1 MSDAAS
7 NPFDDLD
14 EAAPDSLAPGPD
26 PSFVERFSANFEQ
39 ASRTG
44 TLLGAT
50 RDALLPESETGRA
63 DFDGYYE
70 ALPGWQTWDEG
81 IAALSGQLA
90 GTMTGLE
97 NYIPIGAGVRLVG
110 ALEKVGSGIFAR
122 ILAGA
127 TDAAISNLVIDS
139 SIQGIEIASDRRGA
153 FDFTQLGASVLLGTA
168 IGGAAGPL
176 THRGVGAA
184 PDAAPSPIAPAA
196 QGDDALQITI
206 RPEGPEPAPEAPA
219 AGAETPLPAERID
232 APAETPEVAP
242 EAPDLVQPE
251 ASPDQATAIADDA
264 VNAPPAADDAAAA
277 PDVPLEDPPAIGEQ
291 LQEMA
296 ESRVRGEDP
305 PPAMAADQPR
315 DPAIRSA
322 RDRGPQ
328 RPTRLVEFL
337 ARNGGLLDENGE
349 LSILDAGRVFV
360 PRAGRLVRRNGM
372 KLDTARE
379 AAAEAGFFSPMFGS
393 PEDAVSRTTIRDFL
407 DLLEEDMRFKNV
419 YRERDLPA
427 YEAWERHQAQGERKH
442 QVKVQRRELDKD
454 PDFAAQPEALKQ
466 RATEIMVDERI
477 EIDDALERAIME
489 EYYGGEGIEI
499 PRRGNDELPDDI
511 PFDDAPA
518 QLDVLD
524 SGSPRERGSD
534 GREGGGSGDGRDAA
548 RPLDQ
553 DGERPSGGSGDEG
566 SETGG
571 GGTRAARQLGAG
583 AKRPASGIASAADE
597 PPTFTRLKSIAE
609 RLRDLIAVPAVRQG
623 RLQIKRAA
631 GTYNFDNGALR
642 IARQDDFDT
651 FTHEVG
657 HAVQARFGGLSGAGP
672 NDLAP
677 LMRKFSAELEPIAYV
692 GADPRHKLEE
702 GFAEWF
708 RLLITTERQAQDR
721 APLFDAA
728 FRIYLQ
734 REAPE
739 MLPAIEEIRAA
750 FRAWITQ
757 PSGRAVQSTIAPG
770 RRPGW
775 WRRQAQS
782 MRRYG
787 LGATI
792 ADNLEGAYTA
802 FFDNLHPLQRS
813 VRALAKVAAERQGKP
828 LDLKVIDD
836 PYKLA
841 RLSRNAQGAGH
852 MDIMHG
858 VVPYRGTQPASAS
871 LRDAIV
877 EAMSAPNA
885 LARWDDAKGHEFGAY
900 LWSRRALGEWERFE
914 RGEIPNQP
922 DKLTKGD
929 HELHVRE
936 AEAANPQFVDAAAKV
951 HEWALALWEKKLAA
965 GLITP
970 EQHAQGLAIRD
981 YVPGLRAFDYDGDP
995 AGAVSGSRSGDAKGG
1010 YVRRFKG
1017 STRDVINPLESMMMD
1032 AYETASA
1039 IARNDVVK
1047 ALDRLARN
1055 AGHGS
1060 AAIAERIPAK
1070 QMRMLLVDTL
1080 EVVEA
1085 AGKQAGMDA
1094 ADVIALRDMVEAI
1107 VGDEPARIFRPAV
1120 INTKGETI
1128 VFFRDG
1134 GELRALRL
1142 ADRNFG
1148 LDMYKAMT
1156 AMSPPEK
1163 NLFLDVASISSSAF
1177 RVGITSD
1184 PQFILANLIR
1194 DQAMAAIF
1202 YGSPFKRIVN
1212 TFRGIGDELLS
1223 RDAAR
1228 RYNAAGG
1235 IMGGQEVAALQT
1247 GAVERDLAA
1256 LKRKGW
1262 AAQRFAHKNPVEL
1275 LKGLMEVS
1283 EISETGMRL
1292 GLFRSFYD
1300 EASKR
1305 GLADWEAT
1313 VEAAWRA
1320 RDHMDFGRRGSQMA
1334 AMSRLVPFLN
1344 ASLQGFDKVSREMI
1358 APFFGRAVT
1367 TAEAGARGNAVKAW
1381 ARLAGLT
1388 VAGLSLHALMRKYDD
1403 YQELSPTTRA
1413 THWMVKFGD
1422 EWRAIPKPFEM
1433 AVVLNAAE
1441 AAWDAWA
1448 EADPLAASRY
1458 LDGVF
1463 DVLMPPNLLEGI
1475 PGAKFYFEA
1484 KTNTDLFTG
1493 RAIVPPY
1500 LEGLEPWMQYTAST
1514 SAISR
1519 TIGKAIDVPPVM
1531 VDQFITTQFATVGR
1545 SVMALSDMASGD
1557 KPRQGWDEF
1566 FLTRRFAKRAS
1577 RGSTSSS
1584 QFWDMISQSTGTLE
1598 GAAKSYKA
1606 LRFDA
1611 GDEVAAADYLATLPA
1626 DKKAYVIADSMGAD
1640 VRRLHPMV
1648 RARLAVQA
1656 IGHVRRDISSN
1667 RLRDADGNPVEISS
1681 ADRGTVDDILADLAM
1696 VEARNA
1702 LIAIGERG
1710 WTHIK
1715 QMDPAGYLRELEAV
1729 SPAVMT
1735 VLADRYATNTVWE
1748 RGTIERNWPELRQR
1762 LLDDQGDADT
1772 RDLEIDARSGG
1783 TELDGTKLKKKK
1795 KPRVPG
1801 RSDG

>member
-1 MSDAAS
+1 M
-7 NPFDDLD
+7 L
-14 EAAPDSLAPGPD
+14 
-26 PSFVERFSANFEQ
+26 
-39 ASRTG
+39 
-44 TLLGAT
+44 
-50 RDALLPESETGRA
+50 
-63 DFDGYYE
+63 
-70 ALPGWQTWDEG
+70 
-81 IAALSGQLA
+81 
-90 GTMTGLE
+90 
-97 NYIPIGAGVRLVG
+97 
-110 ALEKVGSGIFAR
+110 
-122 ILAGA
+122 
-127 TDAAISNLVIDS
+127 
-139 SIQGIEIASDRRGA
+139 
-153 FDFTQLGASVLLGTA
+153 
-168 IGGAAGPL
+168 
-176 THRGVGAA
+176 
-184 PDAAPSPIAPAA
+184 
-196 QGDDALQITI
+196 
-206 RPEGPEPAPEAPA
+206 
-219 AGAETPLPAERID
+219 
-232 APAETPEVAP
+232 
-242 EAPDLVQPE
+242 
-251 ASPDQATAIADDA
+251 
-264 VNAPPAADDAAAA
+264 
-277 PDVPLEDPPAIGEQ
+277 
-291 LQEMA
+291 
-296 ESRVRGEDP
+296 
-305 PPAMAADQPR
+305 
-315 DPAIRSA
+315 
-322 RDRGPQ
+322 
-328 RPTRLVEFL
+328 
-337 ARNGGLLDENGE
+337 
-349 LSILDAGRVFV
+349 
-360 PRAGRLVRRNGM
+360 
-372 KLDTARE
+372 
-379 AAAEAGFFSPMFGS
+379 
-393 PEDAVSRTTIRDFL
+393 
-407 DLLEEDMRFKNV
+407 
-419 YRERDLPA
+419 
-427 YEAWERHQAQGERKH
+427 
-442 QVKVQRRELDKD
+442 
-454 PDFAAQPEALKQ
+454 
-466 RATEIMVDERI
+466 
-477 EIDDALERAIME
+477 
-489 EYYGGEGIEI
+489 
-499 PRRGNDELPDDI
+499 
-511 PFDDAPA
+511 
-518 QLDVLD
+518 
-524 SGSPRERGSD
+524 
-534 GREGGGSGDGRDAA
+534 
-548 RPLDQ
+548 
-553 DGERPSGGSGDEG
+553 
-566 SETGG
+566 
-571 GGTRAARQLGAG
+571 
-583 AKRPASGIASAADE
+583 
-597 PPTFTRLKSIAE
+597 
-609 RLRDLIAVPAVRQG
+609 
-623 RLQIKRAA
+623 
-631 GTYNFDNGALR
+631 
-642 IARQDDFDT
+642 
-651 FTHEVG
+651 
-657 HAVQARFGGLSGAGP
+657 
-672 NDLAP
+672 
-677 LMRKFSAELEPIAYV
+677 KFSAELEPIAYV

-885 LARWDDAKGHEFGAY
+885 LARWDDAKGDEFGAY

-995 AGAVSGSRSGDAKGG
+995 AGAVSGSKSGDAKGG

-1070 QMRMLLVDTL
+1070 EMRMLLVDTL

-1262 AAQRFAHKNPVEL
+1262 ASQRFAHKNPVEL

-1300 EASKR
+1300 EASQR

-1367 TAEAGARGNAVKAW
+1367 TTEAGARGNAVKAW

-1413 THWMVKFGD
+1413 THWMVKTGD
-1422 EWRAIPKPFEM
+1422 YWTAIPKPFEM

-1493 RAIVPPY
+1493 REIVPRN

-1519 TIGKAIDVPPVM
+1519 AIGKAIDVPPVM
-1531 VDQFITTQFATVGR
+1531 VDQFITTQFATLGR

-1566 FLTRRFAKRAS
+1566 FLTRRFVKSAS

-1598 GAAKSYKA
+1598 GSAKSYQA
-1606 LRFDA
+1606 LLKDGGTA
-1611 GDEVAAADYLATLPA
+1611 GAAAAADYLASLSA

-1648 RARLAVQA
+1648 RARSAVQA
-1656 IGHVRRDISSN
+1656 ISNLRRELSSN
-1667 RLRDADGNPVEISS
+1667 RLVDADGNRVEISS

-1710 WTHIK
+1710 WIGRR
-1715 QMDPAGYLRELEAV
+1715 QMDPAGYIRELEAV
-1729 SPAVMT
+1729 SPAVLAA
-1735 VLADRYATNTVWE
+1735 LADRYATNKVWD

-1801 RSDG
+1801 RIDG